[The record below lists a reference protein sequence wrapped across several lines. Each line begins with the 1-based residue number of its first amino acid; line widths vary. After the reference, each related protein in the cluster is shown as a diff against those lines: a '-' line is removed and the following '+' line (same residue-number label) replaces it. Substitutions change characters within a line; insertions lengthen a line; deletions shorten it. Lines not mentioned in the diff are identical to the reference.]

1 MLVREKTALP
11 EWRRADTEGKK
22 PGRSIELLFPGFC
35 SIQNKGEENGSK
47 TEEEQP
53 DRMDLSDRSR
63 PHRDRVGV
71 FHEAVIRTRPLPT
84 LITAFF
90 LALSF
95 FMLERGIREFGIG
108 MSYAI
113 FTGIGIAG
121 TTVLGLVFFG
131 ESAGVLKI
139 VSLLVL
145 LAGIIGLKFCEG
157 DEENENSEKNEGNEG
172 HEGERGAAA
181 AGNAAVGGAAA
192 GAGNCGKERD

>member
-1 MLVREKTALP
+1 MEAKQ
-11 EWRRADTEGKK
+11 KK
-22 PGRSIELLFPGFC
+22 NSRIAWICLIAAGLIEIVWAYFMKLSYGF
-35 SIQNKGEENGSK
+35 
-47 TEEEQP
+47 
-53 DRMDLSDRSR
+53 
-63 PHRDRVGV
+63 
-71 FHEAVIRTRPLPT
+71 TRPLPT

-145 LAGIIGLKFCEG
+145 LAGIIGLKFCES
-157 DEENENSEKNEGNEG
+157 DEENEKNEKNEGNEDG
-172 HEGERGAAA
+172 SGAAA
-181 AGNAAVGGAAA
+181 ADEAAG

>member
-1 MLVREKTALP
+1 MEAKQ
-11 EWRRADTEGKK
+11 KK
-22 PGRSIELLFPGFC
+22 NSRIAWICLIVAGLIEIVWAYFMKLSYGF
-35 SIQNKGEENGSK
+35 
-47 TEEEQP
+47 
-53 DRMDLSDRSR
+53 
-63 PHRDRVGV
+63 
-71 FHEAVIRTRPLPT
+71 TRPLPT

-145 LAGIIGLKFCEG
+145 LAGIIGLKFCES
-157 DEENENSEKNEGNEG
+157 DEENEKNEKNEGNEDG
-172 HEGERGAAA
+172 SGAAA

>member
-1 MLVREKTALP
+1 MEAKQ
-11 EWRRADTEGKK
+11 KK
-22 PGRSIELLFPGFC
+22 NSRIAWICLIAAGLIEIVWAYFMKLSYGF
-35 SIQNKGEENGSK
+35 
-47 TEEEQP
+47 
-53 DRMDLSDRSR
+53 
-63 PHRDRVGV
+63 
-71 FHEAVIRTRPLPT
+71 TRPLPT

-95 FMLERGIREFGIG
+95 FMLERGIRELGIG

-172 HEGERGAAA
+172 GSSITA
-181 AGNAAVGGAAA
+181 AGNSAVGGAVA